1 MKLKEPLVLA
11 TMLALSALGIAIG
24 LSDGGSSSETL
35 VFIVFA
41 MTMLYVGVR

>member
-11 TMLALSALGIAIG
+11 TMLALSALGIVIG
-24 LSDGGSSSETL
+24 LSDGGSTSETL

>member
-11 TMLALSALGIAIG
+11 TMLALSALGIVIG
-24 LSDGGSSSETL
+24 LRDGGSSSETL